1 MTHSV
6 HSCSKDLFLP
16 ALRGHGYC
24 VFMQMSN
31 LSENPCSHD
40 DIPQCFGSRS
50 SSHTP
55 GESPYQNSVVSGIT
69 KLCIGT
75 LFCLALYRTY
85 SESQY
90 AVDNKLPVAYHPK
103 NW

>member
-1 MTHSV
+1 M
-6 HSCSKDLFLP
+6 HSCSQDLFLP

-31 LSENPCSHD
+31 LSGNPCSHD

-69 KLCIGT
+69 KLS
-75 LFCLALYRTY
+75 ALC
-85 SESQY
+85 S
-90 AVDNKLPVAYHPK
+90 DLHLAYHPK